1 MLQQHNNSKAHREEV
16 LKLEYLNQP
25 TVSAQ
30 LDNQRKKDQEIRAQ
44 NASCSSFIFK
54 VFAESIIATEIL

>member
-30 LDNQRKKDQEIRAQ
+30 LDNQRKKDQEIRHKMFLVVL
-44 NASCSSFIFK
+44 SSLRYLLR
-54 VFAESIIATEIL
+54 A